1 MAANLFERLDELAM
15 ACRLGEIF
23 EAPYPPPTEG
33 PDAPATV
40 TFFRT
45 VTSFLGR
52 LTLLHGVPF
61 AYLVPHE
68 NLLPA
73 ESLKF
78 FSIDPQWISALLGGA
93 VSVGPPESIL
103 FLLNKAMAGNFGVL
117 KEARTRR
124 FRDRGIEP
132 PTNVDYNALT
142 YEFSGFLLRSR
153 ILQGWPGLEVR
164 AFKIGGG
171 QRRIEDELAMLRLDR
186 VAADTLF
193 GVVDGQIG
201 ILEITQPPE
210 GIHFELGKIAEY
222 RPEAAARVLDIKK
235 LAAAKGS
242 AEFADERLKEGE
254 PVRVIFNFKLEG

>member
-1 MAANLFERLDELAM
+1 MPETLFDKLGAARIP
-15 ACRLGEIF
+15 GKVF
-23 EAPYPPPTEG
+23 EAPR
-33 PDAPATV
+33 APA
-40 TFFRT
+40 T

-61 AYLVPHE
+61 GYLVAHE

-78 FSIDPQWISALLGGA
+78 FSIDPQWINALLGGA
-93 VSVGPPESIL
+93 VSVGRPETIL

-124 FRDRGIEP
+124 FVDRGIEP
-132 PTNVDYNALT
+132 PKGVDYGAPT
-142 YEFSGFLLRSR
+142 YEFSGFLLRSQ

-164 AFKIGGG
+164 AFHIDEKRG
-171 QRRIEDELAMLRLDR
+171 ELAMLRLDR

-201 ILEITQPPE
+201 KLEITQPPE
-210 GIHFELGKIAEY
+210 GLHFEVGTNPNFSNSSE
-222 RPEAAARVLDIKK
+222 RVLDVKQ
-235 LAAAKGS
+235 LATATRS
-242 AEFADERLKEGE
+242 AELANLALKNAE
-254 PVRVIFNFKLEG
+254 PVRVIFNFKIEG

>member
-1 MAANLFERLDELAM
+1 MAANLFEK
-15 ACRLGEIF
+15 LGEARLPGSIF
-23 EAPYPPPTEG
+23 EAPH
-33 PDAPATV
+33 APA
-40 TFFRT
+40 T

-78 FSIDPQWISALLGGA
+78 FSIDPQWINALLGGA
-93 VSVGPPESIL
+93 VSVGRPETIG
-103 FLLNKAMAGNFGVL
+103 FLLNKAMAGNYGVL

-132 PTNVDYNALT
+132 PTNVNYDAPT

-164 AFKIGGG
+164 AFKIGG
-171 QRRIEDELAMLRLDR
+171 QRQIKDELAMLRLDR

-201 ILEITQPPE
+201 TLEITQPPE
-210 GIHFELGKIAEY
+210 GIHFEVGKIAKY
-222 RPEAAARVLDIKK
+222 RPEAAARVLDIKE

-242 AEFADERLKEGE
+242 AEFADLRLKDGE

>member
-1 MAANLFERLDELAM
+1 MAENLFNRFSAARLP
-15 ACRLGEIF
+15 GEIF
-23 EAPYPPPTEG
+23 EAPRPPE
-33 PDAPATV
+33 
-40 TFFRT
+40 T

-93 VSVGPPESIL
+93 VSVGPPEAIL
-103 FLLNKAMAGNFGVL
+103 FLLNKAMAGNYGVL

-132 PTNVDYNALT
+132 PTNVDYDAPT

-153 ILQGWPGLEVR
+153 ILQGWPGLEIR
-164 AFKIGGG
+164 AFKIGG
-171 QRRIEDELAMLRLDR
+171 QRQIKDELAMLRLDR

-201 ILEITQPPE
+201 TLEITQPPE
-210 GIHFELGKIAEY
+210 GIHFEVGKIAKY
-222 RPEAAARVLDIKK
+222 
-235 LAAAKGS
+235 
-242 AEFADERLKEGE
+242 
-254 PVRVIFNFKLEG
+254 